1 MTKATPKTAAD
12 RDALIA
18 AALNAGLDATRT
30 AKDFFVAGERVTPA
44 QLIALTD
51 DARREAEARAE
62 AFEAAEAI
70 RAEVEMG
77 EADLEDQLDDL
88 LDFEDPGPVAE
99 VVVIKGKLAEV
110 AAPADDS
117 PVTPAKPARGV
128 IKYGPP
134 CGGDI
139 AHLPIATSPE
149 AQNPLVHLRVTATTT
164 YKTKAEAAAAGKAS
178 GKAFLAFL
186 AVDTNLETAWVVAT
200 VGDDGQLEIDGQTVA
215 AELLTGTEAEAA
227 RAKLDGKR
235 LKEKSQWRVQ
245 AA

>member
-1 MTKATPKTAAD
+1 MTKATPKTAAE
-12 RDALIA
+12 RDALLA

-30 AKDFFVAGERVTPA
+30 AKDFFVAGERVTPG
-44 QLIALTD
+44 QLIALT
-51 DARREAEARAE
+51 AEAVSEEQARAE

-70 RAEVEMG
+70 RAEQEG
-77 EADLEDQLDDL
+77 AEHLDT
-88 LDFEDPGPVAE
+88 EEPRPITE
-99 VVVIKGKLAEV
+99 VVVENAQLVEVTAPAEV
-110 AAPADDS
+110 AQPEA
-117 PVTPAKPARGV
+117 VKPARGV

-139 AHLPIATSPE
+139 AHLPIATS
-149 AQNPLVHLRVTATTT
+149 ADAGNPLVHLRVEAQTT

-186 AVDTNLETAWVVAT
+186 TVNADLETAWVVAT
-200 VGDDGQLEIDGQTVA
+200 VGVGGQLEIDGQAVSA
-215 AELLTGTEAEAA
+215 YLLTGSDAEAA
-227 RAKLDGKR
+227 RARLDGKR

>member
-1 MTKATPKTAAD
+1 MTQITPKTAAD
-12 RDALIA
+12 RDALLA
-18 AALNAGLDATRT
+18 AAVAAGLDATRT

-44 QLIALTD
+44 QLIVLTD
-51 DARREAEARAE
+51 DAQREADARAE

-70 RAEVEMG
+70 RAEVEME
-77 EADLEDQLDDL
+77 EADLEDQLAEL
-88 LDFEDPGPVAE
+88 LEDAPPVAE
-99 VVVIKGKLAEV
+99 VVVENGQPVEV
-110 AAPADDS
+110 TAPAGEAQ
-117 PVTPAKPARGV
+117 PQPAKPARSV

-149 AQNPLVHLRVTATTT
+149 AGNPLVHLRVSTQTT

-186 AVDTNLETAWVVAT
+186 AVDADLETGWVVAT
-200 VGDDGQLEIDGQTVA
+200 VGESGELEIDGQPVS
-215 AELLTGTEAEAA
+215 AELMTGAEADAA

>member
-51 DARREAEARAE
+51 EARREAEARAE

-77 EADLEDQLDDL
+77 EGDLEDQLD
-88 LDFEDPGPVAE
+88 FEEPGPVAE
-99 VVVIKGKLAEV
+99 VVVIGGKLAEV

-139 AHLPIATSPE
+139 AHLPIAISPE

-200 VGDDGQLEIDGQTVA
+200 VGDEGQLEIDGQTVA
-215 AELLTGTEAEAA
+215 AELLTGTEAEVA

>member
-1 MTKATPKTAAD
+1 MTQITPKTAAE
-12 RDALIA
+12 RDALLA
-18 AALNAGLDATRT
+18 AALSAGLEATRT
-30 AKDFFVAGERVTPA
+30 AKDFFVAGERVTPG
-44 QLIALTD
+44 QLAALT
-51 DARREAEARAE
+51 AEAEQEARDRAE

-77 EADLEDQLDDL
+77 EGDLEDQLDDL

-99 VVVIKGKLAEV
+99 VIVIEGKLAEV
-110 AAPADDS
+110 TAPANEVQPA
-117 PVTPAKPARGV
+117 PVKPARGV

-186 AVDTNLETAWVVAT
+186 AVNADLETAWVVAT
-200 VGDDGQLEIDGQTVA
+200 VGDEGQLEIDGQTVA
-215 AELLTGTEAEAA
+215 AELLTGTEADAA

>member
-1 MTKATPKTAAD
+1 MTQITPKTAAE
-12 RDALIA
+12 RDALLA
-18 AALNAGLDATRT
+18 AAQAAGLDATRT

-44 QLIALTD
+44 QLVALT
-51 DARREAEARAE
+51 AEAEQEAQARAE

-70 RAEVEMG
+70 RAEVEMSEG
-77 EADLEDQLDDL
+77 DLEDQLAEL
-88 LDFEDPGPVAE
+88 LDDAPPVAE
-99 VVVIKGKLAEV
+99 VIVENGQPVEVVS
-110 AAPADDS
+110 PADTQ
-117 PVTPAKPARGV
+117 PEVVKPARGV

-149 AQNPLVHLRVTATTT
+149 AGNPLVHLRVTATTT

-186 AVDTNLETAWVVAT
+186 AVNADLETAWVVAT
-200 VGDDGQLEIDGQTVA
+200 VGDSGQLEIDGQTVA
-215 AELLTGTEAEAA
+215 AELLTGNEAEAA

>member
-1 MTKATPKTAAD
+1 MTQITPKTAAE
-12 RDALIA
+12 RDALLA
-18 AALNAGLDATRT
+18 VALSAGLNATRT
-30 AKDFFVAGERVTPA
+30 AKDFFVAGERVTPG
-44 QLIALTD
+44 QLAALT
-51 DARREAEARAE
+51 AEAEQEARDRAE

-77 EADLEDQLDDL
+77 EGDLEDQLDDL
-88 LDFEDPGPVAE
+88 LDFEDPGAVAE
-99 VVVIKGKLAEV
+99 VVVESGKPVEV
-110 AAPADDS
+110 AAPADD
-117 PVTPAKPARGV
+117 VQPAPSKSARGV

-186 AVDTNLETAWVVAT
+186 AVNADLETAWVVAT
-200 VGDDGQLEIDGQTVA
+200 VGASGELEINGQTVA
-215 AELLTGTEAEAA
+215 AELLTGTEADAA